1 MVQRKAVRARAAGQD
16 TAADAPADT
25 APDTVPPERGEER
38 DNASAMLR
46 ALDLLGEIA
55 RSETP
60 LAVPDLCARL
70 ALPKPTVH
78 RLCQKLEAENYLL
91 REPDGRRFAVGPRFL
106 RMGFDMLR
114 NTVSAE
120 RRGILE
126 ELVELAGETCNF
138 VTRVGSE
145 AIYLDRVEA
154 SWPLRLH
161 LEVGSRVPMHCTAS
175 GKLFLSA
182 MRPSQRRRILE
193 SLHLKA
199 QTPNTIT
206 TVAALEAELERISA
220 RGYSTDDQEFLEGL
234 CAIAVPVKDASG
246 AVVAAVACHGP
257 LPRFSLEKAVS
268 LVPHLKRAAEK
279 LARTLPE

>member
-1 MVQRKAVRARAAGQD
+1 MVQKKAGRARAEERD
-16 TAADAPADT
+16 TKAADT
-25 APDTVPPERGEER
+25 ALPEVAAPERPEER

-55 RSETP
+55 RSETA
-60 LAVPDLCARL
+60 LSVPDLCARL

-78 RLCQKLEAENYLL
+78 RLCQKLEAESYLL

-126 ELVELAGETCNF
+126 ELVALAGETCNF

-175 GKLFLSA
+175 GKLFLAS
-182 MRPSQRRRILE
+182 MRPAQRRRILE
-193 SLHLKA
+193 SLHLKV

-206 TVAALEAELERISA
+206 TVPALEAELERISA

-234 CAIAVPVKDASG
+234 CAIAVPVRDAG
-246 AVVAAVACHGP
+246 GTVVAAVACHGP

-268 LVPHLKRAAEK
+268 LVVPLQRAAEK

>member
-1 MVQRKAVRARAAGQD
+1 MARAKQQVAK
-16 TAADAPADT
+16 
-25 APDTVPPERGEER
+25 PERLEER

-46 ALDLLGEIA
+46 ALDILGDIA

-60 LAVPDLCARL
+60 VSVPELCARL
-70 ALPKPTVH
+70 SLPKPTVH
-78 RLCQKLEAENYLL
+78 RLCQKLEAESYLL

-114 NTVSAE
+114 NSVSAE

-126 ELVELAGETCNF
+126 ALVEAAGETCNF

-154 SWPLRLH
+154 AWPLRMH

-182 MRPSQRRRILE
+182 MRPVQRRRILE
-193 SLHLKA
+193 ALYLKA
-199 QTPNTIT
+199 QTANTIT
-206 TVAALEAELERISA
+206 TVPELEVELERITKC
-220 RGYSTDDQEFLEGL
+220 GYSMDDQEFLEGL
-234 CAIAVPVKDASG
+234 VAIAVPVKDRRG
-246 AVVAAVACHGP
+246 TVVAAVACHGP
-257 LPRFSLEKAVS
+257 LPRFSLEKAKT
-268 LVPHLKRAAEK
+268 LLPNLLEAAER
-279 LARTLPE
+279 LAATLPDSGDDGTDS